1 MDEKHQGT
9 TPPVAGG
16 PHSRPVSTGAGS
28 CHLSSKPP
36 SMPRAPNPRS
46 ESQSPEVSPRRHS
59 QLWGPGSGPEDMQ
72 GKEWPQPR
80 GRTCTHT
87 HGLRVSILPEHSIQ
101 ATGRAPGGRLPW
113 FSPQPEVD
121 KTCCHYS
128 KESQSNYLTSDKADF
143 RTRNVIRDKK
153 HIICEKVVNSQKKK
167 KLTVPKAYVSNNKIS
182 KSMRQKLIRCLCDVY
197 KFFY

>member
-1 MDEKHQGT
+1 MRNT
-9 TPPVAGG
+9 RAPPPVAGALILDL
-16 PHSRPVSTGAGS
+16 SVQELVRAIS
-28 CHLSSKPP
+28 SSKPP
-36 SMPRAPNPRS
+36 SMPRASTLGQNHRALKS
-46 ESQSPEVSPRRHS
+46 HS
-59 QLWGPGSGPEDMQ
+59 KAQPAVGTRLWARVTCRGRNGL
-72 GKEWPQPR
+72 QPR
-80 GRTCTHT
+80 GGHVRTHT
-87 HGLRVSILPEHSIQ
+87 RTESEYTS
-101 ATGRAPGGRLPW
+101 RAYHPGHWEGSWGRLPW

-153 HIICEKVVNSQKKK
+153 HIICEKVNSQKKK
-167 KLTVPKAYVSNNKIS
+167 KNLTVPKAYVSNNKIS